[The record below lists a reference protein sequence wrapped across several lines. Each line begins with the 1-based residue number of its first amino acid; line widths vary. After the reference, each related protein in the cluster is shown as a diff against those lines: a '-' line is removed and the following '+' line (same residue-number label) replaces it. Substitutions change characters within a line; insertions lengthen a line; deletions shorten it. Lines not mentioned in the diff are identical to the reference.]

1 MSRTRPYIALII
13 SFWVAAVL
21 QQAVVPR
28 LGIGAAA
35 PDLLLV
41 VALVSAVFFPPS
53 KAAVL
58 GFVAGVVHGAIAGAD
73 LAHYAVSRTLVAFAV
88 GYLSGL
94 ELDVKPWYVGLTVL
108 GGTVL
113 AQFLMMI
120 PAPPPEIGPY
130 VGATIL
136 SAMYN
141 GVLAIPIYALIRRS
155 LSPQEN

>member
-1 MSRTRPYIALII
+1 MSHAKPYVTLII
-13 SFWVAAVL
+13 SFWVAAIL
-21 QQAVVPR
+21 QMAVVPR
-28 LGIGAAA
+28 LQLGAAA

-41 VALVSAVFFPPS
+41 VALVAAVFFPPS

-58 GFVAGVVHGAIAGAD
+58 GFVAGVLHGGVAGAD
-73 LAHYAVSRTLVAFAV
+73 LAHYAVSRTIVAFAV

-94 ELDVKPWYVGLTVL
+94 DLNVKPWYVGLTVL
-108 GGTVL
+108 GGTLV

-120 PAPPPEIGPY
+120 PAPPVEFGSY
-130 VGATIL
+130 VTATIL

-155 LSPQEN
+155 LSPQKN